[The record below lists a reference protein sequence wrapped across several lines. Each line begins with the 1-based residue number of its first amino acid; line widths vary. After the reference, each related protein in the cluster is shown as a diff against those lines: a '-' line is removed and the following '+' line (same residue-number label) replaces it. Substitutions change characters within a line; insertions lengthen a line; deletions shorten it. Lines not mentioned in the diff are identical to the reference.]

1 MCRLALR
8 SRDQTM
14 RRLWPCSVVL
24 GNVYVRKSG
33 SVPRKNATGRSVDEK
48 EQDSNV
54 CLGRR
59 PPSALNGDRERD
71 TASASLRCSS
81 SLSLALRHMLGPE
94 RPEGGPALCTRG
106 SGKRFGIPKP
116 RESGSVIGADRRSG
130 PSCVLPQGVHS
141 ATRPIGEWGYNTP
154 KYSPSYAGARAP
166 RGGVTR
172 QGVVL
177 TDLQ

>member
-14 RRLWPCSVVL
+14 RRLWPCSIVL
-24 GNVYVRKSG
+24 GNVHVRKTG
-33 SVPRKNATGRSVDEK
+33 SVPRKNATHGRSVDEK

-116 RESGSVIGADRRSG
+116 RESGSVIGADRRRSG
-130 PSCVLPQGVHS
+130 PSCVLPQGV
-141 ATRPIGEWGYNTP
+141 PQGQKE
-154 KYSPSYAGARAP
+154 SYAGARAP

-177 TDLQ
+177 TDLQSLLDCQ